1 MRVCAAREW
10 RRVSLSFDWLLMI
23 TMITFV
29 RVCVCM
35 WFFLWFGDRAERAE
49 PRDVKSRSAG
59 ETDETREKR
68 ESACDGMGGADHGTR
83 DSISTEKKRGREREN
98 HQQLMD
104 EIGRQR
110 GDGGFLWTN
119 PKTAE
124 DFSDS
129 IATAKRK
136 TTEKK
141 EKNGD
146 KEKEREKRGGKVK
159 TKRDR
164 DRTRH

>member
-68 ESACDGMGGADHGTR
+68 ESACDEMGGADHGTR
-83 DSISTEKKRGREREN
+83 ERDWEN
-98 HQQLMD
+98 HQQLVD

-119 PKTAE
+119 PESAE
-124 DFSDS
+124 AFSDS

-141 EKNGD
+141 EKGR
-146 KEKEREKRGGKVK
+146 EREKKRGGKVK